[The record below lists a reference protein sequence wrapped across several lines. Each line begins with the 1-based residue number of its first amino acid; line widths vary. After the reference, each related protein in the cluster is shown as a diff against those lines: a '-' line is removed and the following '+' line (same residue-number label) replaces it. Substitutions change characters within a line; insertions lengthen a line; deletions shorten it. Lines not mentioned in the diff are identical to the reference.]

1 MLTGLVEGGKVS
13 KLLIDRYLIGYISVQ
28 RKCTQYWP
36 DPQDGTLEYGNTEVK
51 FLAQKQYSFY
61 NYTTLEISQV
71 GTYIYWQLNAGG
83 IQ

>member
-13 KLLIDRYLIGYISVQ
+13 KLFVTHHLISYISVQ

-36 DPQDGTLEYGNTEVK
+36 EPQDGILTYGNTEVK

-71 GTYIYWQLNAGG
+71 GTCIYWQLNAGG
-83 IQ
+83 I